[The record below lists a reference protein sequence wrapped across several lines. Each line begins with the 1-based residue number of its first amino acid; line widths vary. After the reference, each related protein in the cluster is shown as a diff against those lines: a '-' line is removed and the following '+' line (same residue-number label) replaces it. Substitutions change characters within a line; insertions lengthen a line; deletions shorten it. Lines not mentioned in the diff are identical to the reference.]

1 MEFKQVIVVR
11 KDLRMGMG
19 KIASQ
24 VGHAAVLGV
33 EESRKSNKLWLKNW
47 FEEGQPKIVVKVND
61 LDELLEVLKDAED
74 LRVPVIVVQDR
85 GLTQIPSGTLTCICI
100 GPAPSDIIDKVTS
113 ELKLL

>member
-1 MEFKQVIVVR
+1 MEFKQ
-11 KDLRMGMG
+11 DLRMGTG

-61 LDELLEVLKDAED
+61 LEELLEVLKDAED

-85 GLTQIPSGTLTCICI
+85 GLTQIPSGTLTCICL

>member
-1 MEFKQVIVVR
+1 VEFKQVIVVR
-11 KDLRMGMG
+11 KDLRMGIG

-33 EESRKSNKLWLKNW
+33 EQSRKLNKLWLRNW
-47 FEEGQPKIVVKVND
+47 LNEGQPKIVLRVKS
-61 LDELLEVLKDAED
+61 LKELLQIQRNAEK
-74 LRVPVIVVQDR
+74 LMIPLVIIQDR
-85 GLTQIPSGTLTCICI
+85 GLTQIPTGTVTCIGI

>member
-11 KDLRMGMG
+11 KDLRMGIG

-24 VGHAAVLGV
+24 VGHAAVLGT
-33 EESRKSNKLWLKNW
+33 EQSRKLNKLWLRSW
-47 FEEGQPKIVVKVND
+47 FNEGQPKIVVKVNS
-61 LDELLEVLKDAED
+61 LEELLQVQRDAEE
-74 LRVPVIVVQDR
+74 LRIPSVMVQDR
-85 GLTQIPSGTLTCICI
+85 GLTQIPTGTLTCIGI

>member
-11 KDLRMGMG
+11 KDLRMGTG
-19 KIASQ
+19 KLAAQ

-33 EESRKSNKLWLKNW
+33 EESRKLNKLWMRSW
-47 FEEGQPKIVVKVND
+47 FNEGQPKIIVKVNS
-61 LDELLEVLKDAED
+61 LEELLQVQRDAEE
-74 LRVPVIVVQDR
+74 LRLPSVMIQDR
-85 GLTQIPSGTLTCICI
+85 GLTQIPTGTLTCIGI

>member
-11 KDLRMGMG
+11 KDLRMGTG

-61 LDELLEVLKDAED
+61 LEELLEVLKDAED

>member
-11 KDLRMGMG
+11 KDLRMGTG

-33 EESRKSNKLWLKNW
+33 EKSRKLNKTWLRNW
-47 FEEGQPKIVVKVND
+47 VNEGQPKIVVKVNS
-61 LDELLEVLKDAED
+61 LQELLQVHNDAEK
-74 LRVPVIVVQDR
+74 LMIPLVIVQDR
-85 GLTQIPSGTLTCICI
+85 GLTQIATGTVTCIGI
-100 GPAPSDIIDKVTS
+100 GPAPSNIIDKVTS

>member
-11 KDLRMGMG
+11 KDLRMGTG

-47 FEEGQPKIVVKVND
+47 FDEGQPKIVVKVND
-61 LDELLEVLKDAED
+61 VEELLEVLKDAED
-74 LRVPVIVVQDR
+74 LRIPVIMVQDR
-85 GLTQIPSGTLTCICI
+85 GLTQIPSGTITCICI
-100 GPAPSDIIDKVTS
+100 GPAPSEIIDKVTS

>member
-11 KDLRMGMG
+11 KDLRMGTG

-61 LDELLEVLKDAED
+61 LEELLEVLKDAED
-74 LRVPVIVVQDR
+74 LRVPVIVVHDR
-85 GLTQIPSGTLTCICI
+85 GLTQIPSGTLTCICL

>member
-1 MEFKQVIVVR
+1 
-11 KDLRMGMG
+11 
-19 KIASQ
+19 
-24 VGHAAVLGV
+24 
-33 EESRKSNKLWLKNW
+33 LKNW

-61 LDELLEVLKDAED
+61 LEELLEVLKDAED

-85 GLTQIPSGTLTCICI
+85 GLTQIPSGTLTCICL

>member
-1 MEFKQVIVVR
+1 VEFKQVIVVR
-11 KDLRMGMG
+11 KDLRMGTG

-33 EESRKSNKLWLKNW
+33 EESRKSHKLWLKNW

-61 LDELLEVLKDAED
+61 LEELLEVLKDAEA
-74 LRVPVIVVQDR
+74 LRVPVIVVHDR
-85 GLTQIPSGTLTCICI
+85 GLTQIPSGTLTCICL

>member
-33 EESRKSNKLWLKNW
+33 ERSRKLNKSWLRNW
-47 FEEGQPKIVVKVND
+47 LNEGQPKIVLRVNS
-61 LDELLEVLKDAED
+61 LKELLQVQSDAED
-74 LRVPVIVVQDR
+74 LMIPLVIIQDR
-85 GLTQIPSGTLTCICI
+85 GLTQIPTGTVTCIGI

>member
-11 KDLRMGMG
+11 KDLRMSIG

-33 EESRKSNKLWLKNW
+33 EQSRKLNKSWLKRW
-47 FEEGQPKIVVKVND
+47 FNEGQPKIVVKVNS
-61 LDELLEVLKDAED
+61 LQELLQVESDAEN
-74 LRVPVIVVQDR
+74 LMIPLVIVQDR
-85 GLTQIPSGTLTCICI
+85 GLTQIAEGTVTCIGI
-100 GPAPSDIIDKVTS
+100 GPAPSIIIDKVTS

>member
-1 MEFKQVIVVR
+1 VEFKQVIVVR
-11 KDLRMGMG
+11 KDLRMGTG
-19 KIASQ
+19 KIAAQ

-47 FEEGQPKIVVKVND
+47 FEEGQPKIVVKVSN
-61 LDELLEVLKDAED
+61 LDEILAIYREAQALG
-74 LRVPVIVVQDR
+74 VPVVIVQDR

>member
-11 KDLRMGMG
+11 KDLRMGIG

-33 EESRKSNKLWLKNW
+33 ERSRKLNKSWLRNW
-47 FEEGQPKIVVKVND
+47 LNEGQPKIVVRVNS
-61 LDELLEVLKDAED
+61 LDELLQVQSDAEK
-74 LRVPVIVVQDR
+74 LMIPLVIIQDR
-85 GLTQIPSGTLTCICI
+85 GLTQIPTGTVTCIGI
-100 GPAPSDIIDKVTS
+100 GPAPSDIIDEVTS

>member
-1 MEFKQVIVVR
+1 VEFKQVIVVR
-11 KDLRMGMG
+11 KDLRMGTG

-61 LDELLEVLKDAED
+61 LEELLEVLKDAED

>member
-1 MEFKQVIVVR
+1 VEFKQVIIVR

-47 FEEGQPKIVVKVND
+47 FEEGQPKIVLKVND
-61 LDELLEVLKDAED
+61 LDELLGVLKDAED

-85 GLTQIPSGTLTCICI
+85 GLTQIPNGTLTCICI

>member
-11 KDLRMGMG
+11 KDLRMGTG

-33 EESRKSNKLWLKNW
+33 EESRKSNKSWLKNW

-61 LDELLEVLKDAED
+61 LEELLEVLKDAED

-85 GLTQIPSGTLTCICI
+85 GLTQIPSGTLTCICL

>member
-11 KDLRMGMG
+11 KDLRMGTG
-19 KIASQ
+19 KLAAQ

-33 EESRKSNKLWLKNW
+33 EESRKLNKSWLRSW
-47 FEEGQPKIVVKVND
+47 FNEGQPKIVVKVNS
-61 LDELLEVLKDAED
+61 LEELLQVQRDAEE
-74 LRVPVIVVQDR
+74 LRIPSVMVQDR
-85 GLTQIPSGTLTCICI
+85 GLTQIPTGTLTCIGI

>member
-11 KDLRMGMG
+11 KDLRMGIG

-33 EESRKSNKLWLKNW
+33 ERSRKLNKSWLRNW
-47 FEEGQPKIVVKVND
+47 LNEGQPKIVLRVNS
-61 LDELLEVLKDAED
+61 LKELLQVQSDAED
-74 LRVPVIVVQDR
+74 LMIPLVIIQDR
-85 GLTQIPSGTLTCICI
+85 GLTQIPTGTVTCIGI

>member
-11 KDLRMGMG
+11 KDLRMGTG